1 MNNRDWFAFSALQVK
16 FTHDVSGQKI
26 GFQLVKRILF
36 LAIISIS
43 LQYFGFYQGE
53 LKPVFVVHFR
63 PENYGHC
70 IC

>member
-43 LQYFGFYQGE
+43 LQYFGF
-53 LKPVFVVHFR
+53 
-63 PENYGHC
+63 
-70 IC
+70 